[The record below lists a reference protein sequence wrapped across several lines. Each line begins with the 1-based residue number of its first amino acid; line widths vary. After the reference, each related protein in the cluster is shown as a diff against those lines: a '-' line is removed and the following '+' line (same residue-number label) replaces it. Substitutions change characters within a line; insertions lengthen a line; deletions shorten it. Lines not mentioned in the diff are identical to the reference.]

1 MQSKSKKF
9 MKSIFIATLSLSL
22 VACTGQEEKDS
33 VEEDKHSTHDKSNTS
48 VEKNQQNMISLNTKN
63 VTRLDT
69 SNPIEAAIGVSQ
81 MIWPSTHN
89 ENKPGTVILAP
100 LEQWQI
106 SLASTNLIHHPNNG
120 PVLFYDKG
128 SIPEITMKEI
138 QRLNPVGNV
147 DGTQIMVM
155 GNLGDKELA
164 LLDDFK
170 LEQVSG
176 ESAAEFARDIDF
188 KYAEITG
195 ETTNGV
201 IIVSLEEEAKLYSIL
216 AGNWIAHMPEP
227 ILYVNKDEIPEAT
240 KEALSKRN
248 NNASIY
254 VLGPETVISNE
265 LENALNEYGIVTRIS
280 GETPTET
287 ALAFAQFKDNKT
299 NFGWGVN
306 EPGHGLEFVSTSSP
320 EIAIVGAPFAHLGK
334 HAPLIW
340 LAEGVATGEVHDFL
354 NTMQP
359 TFTDDPTVGPY
370 THVYLL
376 GSTDLITYETQG
388 MIDLMIEIS
397 PESGNGHHGH

>member
-1 MQSKSKKF
+1 MQPKSKKF

-22 VACTGQEEKDS
+22 VACTGQAEKDS
-33 VEEDKHSTHDKSNTS
+33 VEEEKHSTHDKSTTT
-48 VEKNQQNMISLNTKN
+48 VEKNQQKMISLNTKN

-69 SNPIEAAIGVSQ
+69 SDPIEAAIGVSQ

-120 PVLFYDKG
+120 PILFYNKG
-128 SIPEITMKEI
+128 TIPEITMKEI
-138 QRLNPVGNV
+138 QRLNPIGNV
-147 DGTQIMVM
+147 NGTQIMVM
-155 GNLGDKELA
+155 GNLGEKELA

-176 ESAAEFARDIDF
+176 ESAAEFARNIDF

-201 IIVSLEEEAKLYSIL
+201 IIASLEDEAKLYSIL

-227 ILYVNKDEIPEAT
+227 ILYVNKEEIPEAT

-254 VLGPETVISNE
+254 VLGPETAISNE
-265 LENALNEYGIVTRIS
+265 LENALNEYGTVTRIS

-320 EIAIVGAPFAHLGK
+320 EIAIAGAPFAHLGK

-340 LAEGVATGEVHDFL
+340 LAEGEATGEVHNFL